1 MGTKGLK
8 ELRDSVVFA
17 FAMGNAVL
25 VIIVFLLTLNK
36 DKIYL
41 EWPFGIRENI
51 TINEESF
58 EVLITK
64 EYLHLEPIGI
74 VLVFFFF
81 AIVVIQ
87 FIAMLFHRFGTIS

>member
-1 MGTKGLK
+1 MSLINVIFILHAIQAEITKGLK

-17 FAMGNAVL
+17 FAMGNAVF

-58 EVLITK
+58 EVSCL
-64 EYLHLEPIGI
+64 
-74 VLVFFFF
+74 
-81 AIVVIQ
+81 
-87 FIAMLFHRFGTIS
+87 